1 MTVNLVIK
9 VGPDMRKQAR
19 AVAAMRGETI
29 SDVVRA
35 ALAKY
40 IRDAIDE
47 TEDVRETDAIMAR
60 IKAGAPTRTHDEV
73 WARIAARE
81 AQGAAL
87 PD

>member
-9 VGPDMRKQAR
+9 IDEDMRRQAR

-35 ALAKY
+35 GLAKY
-40 IRDAIDE
+40 IRDSIDE
-47 TEDVRETDAIMAR
+47 TEDVRETDAIMAK
-60 IKAGAPTRTHDEV
+60 IKAGAPTHTHDEV
-73 WARIAARE
+73 WAKIAALE
-81 AQGAAL
+81 AQGAL

>member
-9 VGPDMRKQAR
+9 IDSDMRKQAH
-19 AVAAMRGETI
+19 AIATMRGETV

-40 IRDAIDE
+40 IQDSIE
-47 TEDVRETDAIMAR
+47 ESEDVRETDAIMAK
-60 IKAGAPTRTHDEV
+60 IKAGASTHTHDEI
-73 WARIAARE
+73 WTKIAALE
-81 AQGAAL
+81 AQGAL

>member
-9 VGPDMRKQAR
+9 ISSDMRRQAR

-40 IRDAIDE
+40 IQDSVKVPYRIE
-47 TEDVRETDAIMAR
+47 YSWSRNRAR
-60 IKAGAPTRTHDEV
+60 
-73 WARIAARE
+73 
-81 AQGAAL
+81 Q
-87 PD
+87 